1 VYVGSQE
8 VLGMSLEDDEEED
21 VYMFAIDPEK
31 IQCRISS
38 RKYRRVVESAT
49 VLLT

>member
-1 VYVGSQE
+1 MYVGSQE
-8 VLGMSLEDDEEED
+8 VVGLSIEDDEEED
-21 VYMFAIDPEK
+21 VYMFAMGPEK

-38 RKYRRVVESAT
+38 WKYRRVVVSAT